1 MQTNQNES
9 NLNSNQ
15 NQNKLYMK
23 EDFIS
28 CINSISDSIKNL
40 WMLTTNI
47 NKKENNLINTLEKE
61 TISSP
66 INIESIKNNISK
78 LKIEMNL
85 SRKNFSTFFENMKI
99 IFKKMKDRQI
109 EMRDNQSK
117 NAPAPIP
124 QIKENSNIENQISDQ
139 SKILKELQ
147 NENKKLKKDYELEI
161 ATIRETNQKLSLKL
175 LNSQKEILNI
185 QKENITKS
193 QEIDNL
199 KLSIKS
205 REGEERASLI
215 NSIKSILV
223 EDDNI
228 DYSKS
233 RNNLSESVNKILDD
247 YKDENEQLKLKQKNF
262 EEKIKEMENT
272 NKNISSRL
280 KILQHLYN
288 DLMIEKRELNEEVV
302 AEKIKII
309 KLQFE
314 NDKYKNELDN
324 INNIKLSTG
333 IIDENKNE
341 SEIKVKLL
349 QLNKKLKQEKQ
360 QSEDLKE
367 ELTKIKND
375 NEKYKKKLL
384 GLGVNYI
391 GGQEVE
397 INRDDVIEKL
407 NDEIEQLKEKNKTL
421 SEAFETLCNQQFWNN
436 NSVNQI
442 EAK

>member
-1 MQTNQNES
+1 MQPNQNES
-9 NLNSNQ
+9 KQNS

-40 WMLTTNI
+40 WMLTSNI

-99 IFKKMKDRQI
+99 IFKKMKDKQI
-109 EMRDNQSK
+109 ELRDNQSK

-124 QIKENSNIENQISDQ
+124 QIKENNNHENQISDQ

-147 NENKKLKKDYELEI
+147 NENKKLKKYYELEI

>member
-1 MQTNQNES
+1 MQPNQNES
-9 NLNSNQ
+9 NHNLNQ

-40 WMLTTNI
+40 WMLTSNI

-85 SRKNFSTFFENMKI
+85 SRKNCSTFFENMKI
-99 IFKKMKDRQI
+99 IFKKMKDKQI
-109 EMRDNQSK
+109 ELRDNQSK

-124 QIKENSNIENQISDQ
+124 KIKENNNQENQISDQ
-139 SKILKELQ
+139 SKIIKELQ

-199 KLSIKS
+199 KLSLKNT
-205 REGEERASLI
+205 EGEERASLI

-223 EDDNI
+223 EDDSI

-233 RNNLSESVNKILDD
+233 RNNLSESVNKILND
-247 YKDENEQLKLKQKNF
+247 YKDENEQLKLKQINF

-288 DLMIEKRELNEEVV
+288 DLMKEKRGLNEEVV
-302 AEKIKII
+302 AGKIKII
-309 KLQFE
+309 KLKFE

-324 INNIKLSTG
+324 INSIKLSTG

-349 QLNKKLKQEKQ
+349 QLNKKLKQEKK
-360 QSEDLKE
+360 QSEELKE

-391 GGQEVE
+391 GGQEVK
-397 INRDDVIEKL
+397 INRDDAIEKL

-442 EAK
+442 ETK

>member
-1 MQTNQNES
+1 MQPNQNES
-9 NLNSNQ
+9 KQNS

-40 WMLTTNI
+40 WMLTSNI

-109 EMRDNQSK
+109 ELRDNQSK

-147 NENKKLKKDYELEI
+147 NENKKLKKYYELEI

>member
-1 MQTNQNES
+1 MQPNQNES
-9 NLNSNQ
+9 NHNLNQ

-40 WMLTTNI
+40 WMLTSNI

-85 SRKNFSTFFENMKI
+85 SRKNCSTFFENMKI
-99 IFKKMKDRQI
+99 IFKKMKDKQI
-109 EMRDNQSK
+109 ELRDNQSK

-124 QIKENSNIENQISDQ
+124 KIKENNNQENQISDQ
-139 SKILKELQ
+139 SKIIKELQ

-199 KLSIKS
+199 KLSLKNT
-205 REGEERASLI
+205 EGEERASLI

-223 EDDNI
+223 EDDSI

-233 RNNLSESVNKILDD
+233 RNNLSESVNKILND
-247 YKDENEQLKLKQKNF
+247 YKDENDQLKLKQINF

-288 DLMIEKRELNEEVV
+288 DLMKEKRGLNEEVV
-302 AEKIKII
+302 AGKIKII

-324 INNIKLSTG
+324 INSIKLSTG

-349 QLNKKLKQEKQ
+349 QLNKKLKQEKK
-360 QSEDLKE
+360 QSEELKE

-391 GGQEVE
+391 VGQEVK
-397 INRDDVIEKL
+397 INRDDAIEKL

-442 EAK
+442 ETK

>member
-99 IFKKMKDRQI
+99 IFKKMKDKQI
-109 EMRDNQSK
+109 ELRDNQSK

-124 QIKENSNIENQISDQ
+124 QIKENSNHENQISDQ

-233 RNNLSESVNKILDD
+233 RNNLNESVNKILDD

>member
-109 EMRDNQSK
+109 ELRDNQSK

>member
-1 MQTNQNES
+1 
-9 NLNSNQ
+9 
-15 NQNKLYMK
+15 
-23 EDFIS
+23 
-28 CINSISDSIKNL
+28 
-40 WMLTTNI
+40 
-47 NKKENNLINTLEKE
+47 
-61 TISSP
+61 
-66 INIESIKNNISK
+66 
-78 LKIEMNL
+78 
-85 SRKNFSTFFENMKI
+85 MKI

-109 EMRDNQSK
+109 ELRDNQSK